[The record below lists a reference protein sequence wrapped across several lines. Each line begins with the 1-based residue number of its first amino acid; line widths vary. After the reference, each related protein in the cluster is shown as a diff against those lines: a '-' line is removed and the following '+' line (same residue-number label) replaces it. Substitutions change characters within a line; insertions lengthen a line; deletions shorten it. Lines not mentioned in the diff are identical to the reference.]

1 MRRKNLMAALLCTFA
16 MAAAS
21 VAPVTVMAEETE
33 TVTEAAVDAE
43 EADTEAAE
51 DEADT
56 EAADEE
62 DTTEAVEET
71 EAIPPRP
78 EYTALDYVT
87 LGEYKGLKVADQPV
101 EVTDDQINEVVRQ
114 NIQFADALEKVTEGT
129 VEDGDTANIDYEG
142 KLDGEAFDGGTAKGY
157 DLVIGSHSFI
167 DGFED
172 GLIGVTVG
180 ETVDLP
186 LTFPENYGNAD
197 LAGKEVVFT
206 VTVNEIKRM
215 PELTDELASTISDGE
230 YTDAA
235 GYRDSIRADLEEQAQ
250 AQRDMMLKSDL
261 LTQVASGSEVKEY
274 PQEMVDYGVANM
286 DTYYR
291 GMAEQYAMEF
301 EEFLSSFLGM
311 TEEDFSEQVVLATQ
325 QNLQQEMYLK
335 AIAETEGIEV
345 TDEDLAE
352 AAKEFGFETTE
363 EFIAA
368 YGEDVVRISVL
379 QDKTLDFLLENAVI
393 TEAEAETEAPAEEA
407 ETEVSA
413 AEAETEVSEAETEA
427 PAAEAETETEQD

>member
-21 VAPVTVMAEETE
+21 VAPATVMAEETE

-56 EAADEE
+56 EAANEE

-101 EVTDDQINEVVRQ
+101 EVTDDQIDEVVRQ

-413 AEAETEVSEAETEA
+413 AEAETEVSEAETE
-427 PAAEAETETEQD
+427 TEQD

>member
-1 MRRKNLMAALLCTFA
+1 MAALLCTFA

-21 VAPVTVMAEETE
+21 VAPATVMAEETE

-56 EAADEE
+56 EAANEE
-62 DTTEAVEET
+62 DTTEAAEET

-101 EVTDDQINEVVRQ
+101 EVTDDQIDEVVRQ

-172 GLIGVTVG
+172 GLIGVAVG

-413 AEAETEVSEAETEA
+413 EEAETEVSEAETEA

>member
-1 MRRKNLMAALLCTFA
+1 MAALLCTFA

>member
-21 VAPVTVMAEETE
+21 VAPAAVMAEETE

-56 EAADEE
+56 EAANEE
-62 DTTEAVEET
+62 DTTEAAEET

-101 EVTDDQINEVVRQ
+101 EVTDDQIDEVVRQ

-172 GLIGVTVG
+172 GLIGVAVG

>member
-1 MRRKNLMAALLCTFA
+1 MAALLCTFA

-230 YTDAA
+230 YKDAA

-407 ETEVSA
+407 ETEVS
-413 AEAETEVSEAETEA
+413 EAETEA

>member
-1 MRRKNLMAALLCTFA
+1 MAALLCTFA

-21 VAPVTVMAEETE
+21 VAPAAVMAEETE

-56 EAADEE
+56 EAANEE
-62 DTTEAVEET
+62 DTTEAAEET

-101 EVTDDQINEVVRQ
+101 EVTDDQIDEVVRQ

-172 GLIGVTVG
+172 GLIGVAVG

-413 AEAETEVSEAETEA
+413 EEAETEVSEAETEA